1 MHWSIRDELDRG
13 RAIGLRVIDSV
24 VTQTIEAG
32 ILYSPP
38 TNSFARDTDAFGD
51 RRCRTLAG
59 VRPLMVSLQQQDA
72 REQKRRSRTRLRPSG
87 TASSVYKSA
96 FRVT

>member
-38 TNSFARDTDAFGD
+38 TQFI
-51 RRCRTLAG
+51 
-59 VRPLMVSLQQQDA
+59 RP
-72 REQKRRSRTRLRPSG
+72 R
-87 TASSVYKSA
+87 Y
-96 FRVT
+96 